1 MSAVPRPIARRVLIV
16 DSEKH
21 EADTLSLFFTA
32 MGYAVRK
39 AYRAPDAV
47 ALCDTYLPDVV
58 LVDVCAAGM
67 GGYDLAK
74 YIRDRRRD
82 AVLIVAMTIKG
93 FHPDRD
99 RARDSGVDHHFMKSA
114 DLDLLLSFV
123 AHRRPASGPHLRL
136 V

>member
-1 MSAVPRPIARRVLIV
+1 MSALPRPSARRVLIV
-16 DSEKH
+16 DDERH

-39 AYRAPDAV
+39 ACKAPEAV
-47 ALCDTYLPDVV
+47 ALCETYLPDVA
-58 LVDVCAAGM
+58 LVDVCAPHM

-74 YIRDRRRD
+74 YIREKRRE

-93 FHPDRD
+93 FVPDRE
-99 RARDSGVDHHFMKSA
+99 RARDAGIDHHFMKSA

-123 AHRRPASGPHLRL
+123 AHRRPARGQPLRL